1 MRVFLKSIS
10 ILLLMAVSLTTV
22 RDLYFVVSNLT
33 ICMNGDV
40 LSDIETGENGES
52 QEQEKEID
60 DDEKFISFEK
70 PKDTH
75 LYISFDYILRHT
87 AEIKSKSFKATLI
100 HPPDIV

>member
-1 MRVFLKSIS
+1 MRVFLKKIS

-22 RDLYFVVSNLT
+22 SDLYYVVSNLT

-40 LSDIETGENGES
+40 LSDIESIDNGGSE
-52 QEQEKEID
+52 EQEKEID
-60 DDEKFISFEK
+60 EDKKFISVEK

-100 HPPDIV
+100 HPPDIG